1 MRALAPL
8 TLAFALALAVPALA
22 PPPAEASSPRWEYWE
37 GRGEIA
43 RERRE
48 MRRDIRR
55 AGSRREAERAF
66 REGMYE
72 IGRERREMRRA
83 IRREIRRRW

>member
-1 MRALAPL
+1 MRATFMLG
-8 TLAFALALAVPALA
+8 LALVLALPAVVLGPA
-22 PPPAEASSPRWEYWE
+22 PAEASSVRWEYWE

-48 MRRDIRR
+48 MRRDIMRS
-55 AGSRREAERAF
+55 GSRREARRAF

-83 IRREIRRRW
+83 MRREIRRRW